1 MLLMVLVLSVRVDTS
16 FSTAGVMKRVGSR
29 VRASARQKAVESVL
43 HVPMDKYITTESAP
57 RAQPDARNAVAQ
69 AFVLRASPDT
79 ICLVLSV

>member
-43 HVPMDKYITTESAP
+43 HAPMDKHLTMESAL
-57 RAQPDARNAVAQ
+57 RAQPDARSAVAQ
-69 AFVLRASPDT
+69 VFVLIASLDT
-79 ICLVLSV
+79 FCLVLSL